1 MKNEVEE
8 LKKKKRQWLAVISSS
23 TCKELRSPHSVLTSK
38 KKKKAEQTGKSATV
52 PRSIREDTGQTA
64 KIEEIGKNKESQL
77 MGAEI

>member
-1 MKNEVEE
+1 M
-8 LKKKKRQWLAVISSS
+8 ISSS
-23 TCKELRSPHSVLTSK
+23 TCKELRSPHSVLTSKK

-64 KIEEIGKNKESQL
+64 KIEETGKNKESQL

>member
-1 MKNEVEE
+1 MDTRTENK
-8 LKKKKRQWLAVISSS
+8 
-23 TCKELRSPHSVLTSK
+23 T
-38 KKKKAEQTGKSATV
+38 AEQTGKSATV